1 MSDRKASDGKA
12 SDGKISGGK
21 TGRPEKSRF
30 GEQTDIRRGK
40 GKEEKCKEHHSADK
54 QDKWAGF
61 FGALRI
67 PQFPGSPKGCEDSG
81 VEDPDVDQS
90 EIPSEDPRI
99 CVKQHRHEPCPEQPS
114 GEEGAPHGGKILSD
128 PGGEEKAPDQDREED
143 QLHVLPCGFVDRGNQ
158 SHHRV
163 LPGPFVEK
171 MRQGTKNRAENQ
183 TCREIDFFIFHIF
196 YIHKIP
202 PHTVSAEKSV

>member
-114 GEEGAPHGGKILSD
+114 GDAISGLQQTVLRSKTDAMRN
-128 PGGEEKAPDQDREED
+128 DRT
-143 QLHVLPCGFVDRGNQ
+143 LNL
-158 SHHRV
+158 
-163 LPGPFVEK
+163 K
-171 MRQGTKNRAENQ
+171 MYLISRLLLK
-183 TCREIDFFIFHIF
+183 
-196 YIHKIP
+196 
-202 PHTVSAEKSV
+202 SA